1 MTTSIFFKRHVTFT
15 YLCSYEHCYK
25 RRTKR
30 SHRLILLVI
39 MKMWGYLTTSECH
52 LWSNLALCSSG
63 TGKIA
68 VIGGCR
74 EYTGAPYFS
83 AISTLKLVSPYHAS
97 LLSSV
102 WPVSICLHLYI
113 FVIMKIFC
121 IFCSLLL
128 TLKMYPNLLLQG
140 ADVSHVFC
148 TKDAALVIKSYSPE
162 LIVHPILEE
171 SYSIRW
177 FLKYSPFGAKSP
189 EALFISVVLGLFG
202 LL

>member
-1 MTTSIFFKRHVTFT
+1 MSVGSF
-15 YLCSYEHCYK
+15 S
-25 RRTKR
+25 
-30 SHRLILLVI
+30 
-39 MKMWGYLTTSECH
+39 

-83 AISTLKLVSPYHAS
+83 AISALKLVSPYHAS
-97 LLSSV
+97 LQSSV

-113 FVIMKIFC
+113 FTS

-140 ADVSHVFC
+140 ADLSHVFC
-148 TKDAALVIKSYSPE
+148 TKDAAPVIKSYSPE

-189 EALFISVVLGLFG
+189 EALFISLVLWLFG
-202 LL
+202 FTKIWISNC